1 MRWDGQSSDDY
12 IQTRGGPFNGKQAA
26 KTATGI
32 AGGMT
37 VYLRGIREKLYA
49 LFGTGYL
56 DSTAAPRDQS
66 FLIGLHLCEHVVT

>member
-1 MRWDGQSSDDY
+1 MDNPRTIISRREAGLL
-12 IQTRGGPFNGKQAA
+12 NGKQAA

-37 VYLRGIREKLYA
+37 VYLRGIPEKLYA

-56 DSTAAPRDQS
+56 DSRRAGALRGLASTAKTGARA
-66 FLIGLHLCEHVVT
+66 L